1 MPRDVPV
8 AAGAASRADATL
20 PSCESTLANEPIAA
34 TEWQCR
40 EAESPHEM
48 DWKVLSPSFT
58 RRALSQICDD
68 PSNHFRFRFRALT
81 ARHTPTS
88 PGEASVGG
96 AHTESQTHTDKV
108 DRELPGLR
116 QIRVV

>member
-40 EAESPHEM
+40 EAKSPHEM
-48 DWKVLSPSFT
+48 DWKVLTRFHKHVPTRQIISVSVSGPSRPDT
-58 RRALSQICDD
+58 HPQAPERRAW
-68 PSNHFRFRFRALT
+68 
-81 ARHTPTS
+81 
-88 PGEASVGG
+88 V
-96 AHTESQTHTDKV
+96 AHTQSHRPT
-108 DRELPGLR
+108 
-116 QIRVV
+116 QIRSTENSQG

>member
-48 DWKVLSPSFT
+48 DWEGSLSLLHAA
-58 RRALSQICDD
+58 ALSQICAD

-81 ARHTPTS
+81 ARHTLTS

-108 DRELPGLR
+108 DRELPKLR

>member
-58 RRALSQICDD
+58 RRHFHKYVPSRQIISVSVSG
-68 PSNHFRFRFRALT
+68 PSRPDTHPQAPERRAWVAHT
-81 ARHTPTS
+81 QSHRHT
-88 PGEASVGG
+88 
-96 AHTESQTHTDKV
+96 
-108 DRELPGLR
+108 
-116 QIRVV
+116 QIRSTENSQS

>member
-40 EAESPHEM
+40 EAKSPHEM
-48 DWKVLSPSFT
+48 DWEGSH
-58 RRALSQICDD
+58 ALSQTCAD

-96 AHTESQTHTDKV
+96 AHTESESVSHRHT
-108 DRELPGLR
+108 
-116 QIRVV
+116 QIRSTENSQG